1 MAGYWSYSE
10 YSAPIACKVP
20 EACLGIS
27 PTSAAST
34 NNDGS
39 SMHNV
44 DTADTC
50 AAGYSGLRCGECT
63 AGFYAL
69 LDHCY
74 ACGSAQDQQSAI
86 TLTILFAVGAMT
98 LLAVAVAF
106 LAPRP
111 LTITIAA
118 FCVLQE
124 LAMAGV
130 TGAASSPIWKKEL
143 STIFTWLNLSQCAQQ
158 AAAAQAGA

>member
-1 MAGYWSYSE
+1 
-10 YSAPIACKVP
+10 
-20 EACLGIS
+20 
-27 PTSAAST
+27 
-34 NNDGS
+34 
-39 SMHNV
+39 MHSV
-44 DTADTC
+44 DTAATC

-69 LDHCY
+69 LDYCY

-106 LAPRP
+106 LTPRP

-158 AAAAQAGA
+158 AAVRGGPRVELVCHIRSFVCVSSSLICSFSDFVCSQL